1 MAVQLGKRYEC
12 EKCGTQAL
20 ATKAGDGE
28 LKCCEEEMNLQ
39 GQRRV
44 PSAD

>member
-1 MAVQLGKRYEC
+1 MSELGKGYEC
-12 EKCGTQAL
+12 EVCGTQVL
-20 ATKAGDGE
+20 VVKPGDGDLE
-28 LKCCEEEMNLQ
+28 CDGRLMVIQ

>member
-1 MAVQLGKRYEC
+1 MAIQLGKRYEC
-12 EKCGTQAL
+12 TVCGTQVL
-20 ATKAGDGE
+20 ATKASDGA
-28 LKCCEEEMNLQ
+28 LVCDGKEMLVQ

>member
-1 MAVQLGKRYEC
+1 MAIQLGKRYEC
-12 EKCGTQAL
+12 EVCGTQAL
-20 ATKAGDGE
+20 ATKASDGA
-28 LKCCEEEMNLQ
+28 LHCCEKEMALQ